1 MYRAG
6 PPQALLPMGVNFHSD
21 ALVQGTDSAS
31 RMISACAMISSSSET
46 SRGSFFASSQEITSR
61 EIKKIAMRFIVFVF
75 SQNEKPLGFA
85 TPKLKK
91 KIARC
96 MQGAKWS
103 FRQQETGIKPRLL
116 REV

>member
-1 MYRAG
+1 
-6 PPQALLPMGVNFHSD
+6 MGVNFHSD

-91 KIARC
+91 IARC
-96 MQGAKWS
+96 MQGAKLS
-103 FRQQETGIKPRLL
+103 FMTAGNGN
-116 REV
+116 

>member
-46 SRGSFFASSQEITSR
+46 SRGSFFASSQEITSS

-75 SQNEKPLGFA
+75 FSERKASGFRY
-85 TPKLKK
+85 TKIKK
-91 KIARC
+91 K
-96 MQGAKWS
+96 
-103 FRQQETGIKPRLL
+103 
-116 REV
+116 